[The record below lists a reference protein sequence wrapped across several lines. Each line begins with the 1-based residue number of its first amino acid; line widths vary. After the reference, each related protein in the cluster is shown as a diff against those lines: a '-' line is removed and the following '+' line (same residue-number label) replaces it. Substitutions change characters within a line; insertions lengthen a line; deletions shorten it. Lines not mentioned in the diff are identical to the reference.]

1 MRSPEAPNPPPGLR
15 RLIVSLAPEELAF
28 AALSPLF
35 HGCATDWNGEK
46 SAAMK
51 VRHELGRVLHTEL
64 LAKRLLVDER
74 RTRRRLTPG
83 ERRRNLAIAVKK
95 YARKHWDEDQF
106 VRAGN
111 WLLACVLSRFSD
123 AFVLDDDGLPRVT
136 KGLEEN
142 ALELYAE
149 CVRRRLRFPPA
160 TEPPPDWTGWKMG
173 GYGEESTRTPVTFV
187 RDPHP
192 ETQKRVRRAFTRDT
206 IGRMWMGLTR
216 YSASRGQNKD
226 MLPVV
231 EQFAV
236 EVSHENVQ
244 NDMAALMAARLRLK
258 RDLTIAKDRI
268 GGGKFY
274 VLQNCDFRGRVYG
287 VSDFNFQREDHI
299 RAMFRFA
306 KGAPIGKDGLRWLA
320 IHVANCGDFGGISKR
335 PFRDRLA
342 WADDEARHDRQ
353 HWERLGRHREGLARR

>member
-1 MRSPEAPNPPPGLR
+1 M
-15 RLIVSLAPEELAF
+15 
-28 AALSPLF
+28 
-35 HGCATDWNGEK
+35 
-46 SAAMK
+46 
-51 VRHELGRVLHTEL
+51 
-64 LAKRLLVDER
+64 
-74 RTRRRLTPG
+74 
-83 ERRRNLAIAVKK
+83 
-95 YARKHWDEDQF
+95 
-106 VRAGN
+106 
-111 WLLACVLSRFSD
+111 LSRFSA

-149 CVRRRLRFPPA
+149 FVRRRLRFPPA

-206 IGRMWMGLTR
+206 IWPHVDGVNALQRVPWAINT
-216 YSASRGQNKD
+216 D

-236 EVSHENVQ
+236 EVSHENIQ
-244 NDMAALMAARLRLK
+244 NDRAALMAARLR
-258 RDLTIAKDRI
+258 RSRYLTIAKDRI

-306 KGAPIGKDGLRWLA
+306 EGAPIGKDGLRWLA
-320 IHVANCGDFGGISKR
+320 IHVANCGDFGGISK
-335 PFRDRLA
+335 
-342 WADDEARHDRQ
+342 
-353 HWERLGRHREGLARR
+353 LGCSASA